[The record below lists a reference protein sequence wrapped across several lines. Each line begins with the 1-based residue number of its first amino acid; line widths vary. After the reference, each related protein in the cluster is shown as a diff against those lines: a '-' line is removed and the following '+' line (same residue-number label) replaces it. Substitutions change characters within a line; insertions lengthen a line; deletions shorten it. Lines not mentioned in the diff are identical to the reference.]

1 MSKPKLLSVIDK
13 NANGETFGKLNNIV
27 TVTYESV
34 GGGRLRVPND
44 VSINTT
50 MLVTFKSPCDSNTVT
65 NVAVGDKLYQLVD
78 ANGTSISGCSLIFS
92 SDCYVT
98 VLLDVD
104 SNRAYIQNSANNP
117 TINNLL
123 NQKTNG
129 IPPIIHVTT
138 TVGSTITC
146 TNGEDTLT
154 ATSTESVTDFSL
166 PSYGT
171 WTLSAT
177 LGDKTSSTEIVT
189 VDTVKEYYV
198 TLTYFSATLKVTA
211 KSGSTVT
218 VSKGSKVLTDTANTS
233 DLATF
238 TVTEAGTY
246 TVYANYDGCNSNTA
260 SVNVSN
266 SGSTYTVSVTF
277 ITLVVTV
284 DSGSSVTVSSGS
296 VSKQAISTGTVTF
309 YLPSTGTWTVTAA
322 LSSATASDTVT
333 ISSYTNYTLTLNY
346 YKYYGVK
353 IQIGN
358 SNPSSGVTYIG
369 DAVGMS
375 AGTSWDNTSIFKNIK
390 PCLVKN
396 GVVQYYLNPSNLAQ
410 KTDGST
416 ATINSTESGDVM
428 IEIPKLGYKMTTD
441 DSYHYVYVT
450 DDPAAE
456 GYCYRA
462 HSLDSEGDCDKIYI
476 GAYLGYVSSNR
487 LYSLSN
493 QSPTKN
499 TTLTNFRTYASARG
513 TGYQLMSFYPLTLL
527 QCLYLIKYKNR
538 DGQSAIGKGYVNTSS
553 EGSTGSLNAAGI
565 DYGTTSSIAH
575 MCFLNIEDFWGNLYY
590 WIDGLYY
597 DNSRNIKTAY
607 KSFNDT
613 GAGYPYTKSS
623 GISNNIGN
631 YLSDIQGTNEGGF
644 IAKVVNGSSTTYY
657 ADYAFLYA
665 GCCAIFGGN
674 WANGDYAGPF
684 FLCVDYAASGYS
696 SYLGARLMYKH
707 KA

>member
-1 MSKPKLLSVIDK
+1 MSKPKLLSVIDN

-78 ANGTSISGCSLIFS
+78 STGTSISGCSLIFS

-138 TVGSTITC
+138 TVGSIITC

-177 LGDKTSSTEIVT
+177 LGDRTSSTEIVT

-218 VSKGSKVLTDTANTS
+218 VSKGSKVLTGTANTS
-233 DLATF
+233 NLATF
-238 TVTEAGTY
+238 TITESGTY
-246 TVYANYDGCNSNTA
+246 TVYANYDGCKSNTV
-260 SVNVSN
+260 SVNVTT
-266 SGSTYTVSVTF
+266 SGSTYTASVSF

-284 DSGSSVTVSSGS
+284 DSGSNVTVSSGS
-296 VSKQAISTGTVTF
+296 VSKQATSTGTATF
-309 YLPSTGTWTVTAA
+309 YLPSTGTWTVTAT
-322 LSSATASDTVT
+322 LSGTTVSDTVT

-358 SNPSSGVTYIG
+358 YNPSSGVTYIE
-369 DAVGMS
+369 DATGMS
-375 AGTSWDNTSIFKNIK
+375 TGSSWNNTSIFKNIK
-390 PCLVKN
+390 PCVVKD
-396 GVVQYYLNPSNLAQ
+396 GVVQYYLNPNNLAQ
-410 KTDGST
+410 KSDGSA
-416 ATINSTESGDVM
+416 ATINSTTSGDVM

-441 DSYHYVYVT
+441 GSYHYVYVT

-456 GYCYRA
+456 GYCYKA
-462 HSLDSEGDCDKIYI
+462 HSLNSEGDCDKIYI
-476 GAYLGYVSSNR
+476 GAYLGYVNGSK
-487 LYSLSN
+487 LYSLSG
-493 QSPTKN
+493 QSPTTN
-499 TTLTNFRTYASARG
+499 TTLTSFRTYASARG

-538 DGQSAIGKGYVNTSS
+538 NGQSAIGKGYTNANSKSNT
-553 EGSTGSLNAAGI
+553 GSTNANGI
-565 DYGTTSSIAH
+565 DYGTTSATTH
-575 MCFLNIEDFWGNLYY
+575 MCFLNIEDFWGNLYW
-590 WIDGLYY
+590 WIDGLYC
-597 DNSRNIKTAY
+597 DSSRNIKTAY

-613 GAGYPYTKSS
+613 GASYPYTKSS
-623 GISNNIGN
+623 GVSNNLVN

-644 IAKVVNGSSTTYY
+644 VAKSVNGSSTTYY
-657 ADYAFLYA
+657 ADYASLFA
-665 GCCAIFGGN
+665 GSCAYFSGSWSNGG
-674 WANGDYAGPF
+674 YAGPF
-684 FLCVDYAASGYS
+684 YLSVAYIASNSYS
-696 SYLGARLMYKH
+696 DLGARLVYKH

>member
-177 LGDKTSSTEIVT
+177 LGDRTSSTEIVT

-309 YLPSTGTWTVTAA
+309 YLPSTGTWAVTATLSGSTTSNTVT
-322 LSSATASDTVT
+322 V
-333 ISSYTNYTLTLNY
+333 SSYTNYTLTLNY

-353 IQIGN
+353 ITVGN
-358 SNPSSGVTYIG
+358 SNPSSGVTYIE

-375 AGTSWDNTSIFKNIK
+375 PGSSWDNTSIFKNIK

-396 GVVQYYLNPSNLAQ
+396 GVVQYYLNPNNLAQ
-410 KTDGST
+410 KTDGSD
-416 ATINSTESGDVM
+416 ANINTTVYGDVM
-428 IEIPKLGYKMTTD
+428 IEIPKIGYKMTTD
-441 DSYHYVYVT
+441 GPDRYVYIT

-476 GAYLGYVSSNR
+476 GAYLGFVENGK
-487 LYSLSN
+487 LYSISDR
-493 QSPTKN
+493 SPTAN
-499 TTLTNFRTYASARG
+499 ASLTSFRNYASTRG
-513 TGYQLMSFYPLTLL
+513 VGYQLMSFYPLTLL

-538 DGQSAIGKGYVNTSS
+538 DGQSAIGRGLVSTSNKYNT
-553 EGSTGSLNAAGI
+553 GNTNNKGI
-565 DYGTTSSIAH
+565 DYGPSASGEQ
-575 MCFLNIEDFWGNLYY
+575 MCFLNIEDFWGNLYW
-590 WIDGLYY
+590 WIDGLYC

-613 GAGYPYTKSS
+613 GADYSYTKSS
-623 GISNNIGN
+623 EVYSNIGN

-657 ADYAFLYA
+657 ADYADLAA
-665 GCCAIFGGN
+665 GSCARFGGY
-674 WANGDYAGPF
+674 WHDVDYAGPF
-684 FLCVDYAASGYS
+684 CLYVNYTASDSNS
-696 SYLGARLMYKH
+696 SLGARLMYKH

>member
-177 LGDKTSSTEIVT
+177 LGDRTSSTEIVT

-309 YLPSTGTWTVTAA
+309 YLPSTGTWAVTATLSGSTTSNTVT
-322 LSSATASDTVT
+322 V
-333 ISSYTNYTLTLNY
+333 SSYTNYTLTLNY

-353 IQIGN
+353 ITVGN
-358 SNPSSGVTYIG
+358 SNPSSGVTYIE

-375 AGTSWDNTSIFKNIK
+375 PGSSWDNTSIFKNIK

-396 GVVQYYLNPSNLAQ
+396 GVVQYYLNPNNLAQ
-410 KTDGST
+410 KTDGSD
-416 ATINSTESGDVM
+416 ANINTTVYGDVM
-428 IEIPKLGYKMTTD
+428 IEIPKIGYKMTTD
-441 DSYHYVYVT
+441 GPDRYVYIT

-476 GAYLGYVSSNR
+476 GAYLGFVENGK
-487 LYSLSN
+487 LYSISDR
-493 QSPTKN
+493 SPTAN
-499 TTLTNFRTYASARG
+499 ASLTSFRNYASTRG
-513 TGYQLMSFYPLTLL
+513 VGYQLMSFYPLTLL

-538 DGQSAIGKGYVNTSS
+538 DGQSAIGRGLVSTSNKYNT
-553 EGSTGSLNAAGI
+553 GNTNNKGI
-565 DYGTTSSIAH
+565 DYGPSASGEQ
-575 MCFLNIEDFWGNLYY
+575 MCFLNIEDFWGNLYW
-590 WIDGLYY
+590 WIDGLYC

-613 GAGYPYTKSS
+613 GADYSYTKSS
-623 GISNNIGN
+623 EVYSNIGN

-657 ADYAFLYA
+657 ADYATLSA
-665 GCCAIFGGN
+665 GSCASFGGA
-674 WANGDYAGPF
+674 WADGDFAGPF
-684 FLCVDYAASGYS
+684 SLGVSYAASDSY